1 MSRICRGK
9 GPFTCPSCDW
19 NENCRFAWCKY
30 DELPEFV
37 INDDGKLEVKK
48 DESDKM

>member
-19 NENCRFAWCKY
+19 NENCRFAWSKY
-30 DELPEFV
+30 DEISL
-37 INDDGKLEVKK
+37 NKLEEKGEK
-48 DESDKM
+48 DDNNKM